1 MPKTVLVFGTFDL
14 FHPGHEFFLK
24 VAKKY
29 GDILQVVVARDKTV
43 EEVKGK
49 KPVDDEIRRLF
60 KVQSLDFVDDVIL
73 GSLGDKYR
81 IIEALK
87 PDIIVL
93 GYDQSA
99 FTENLGEELKKR
111 GLKTKVIRLKES
123 FKPETYKSSKIRI
136 RLE

>member
-24 VAKKY
+24 EAKKY
-29 GDILQVVVARDKTV
+29 GDTLEVVVARDKTV

-49 KPVDDEIRRLF
+49 KPVDREMKRLS
-60 KVQSLDFVDDVIL
+60 KIHSLDYVDDVIL

-81 IIEALK
+81 IIEAIK

-93 GYDQSA
+93 GYDQTF
-99 FTENLGEELKKR
+99 FTDNLEEELKKR
-111 GLKTKVIRLKES
+111 KLKINVIRLKES
-123 FKPETYKSSKIRI
+123 LNPEVFKSSKLRI
-136 RLE
+136 RVE